1 MQKLRQNPTP
11 VILLIAPFAF
21 AEPEVVPLE
30 MFTTEDSNLEV
41 TLWAQTPMFN
51 NPTNMDIDKDGRI
64 WIAEGVNYRRHGSR
78 RPEGDRIVVL
88 QNQNTPRHER
98 RRPGRQKP
106 RLRPRKI
113 SHRTTWSRSTR

>member
-1 MQKLRQNPTP
+1 MAVSRLTAANKDASLLVCKIMKKFRQSLAPT
-11 VILLIAPFAF
+11 LLLVAPLTF

-64 WIAEGVNYRRHGSR
+64 WIAEGVNYRRPWES
-78 RPEGDRIVVL
+78 P
-88 QNQNTPRHER
+88 
-98 RRPGRQKP
+98 
-106 RLRPRKI
+106 
-113 SHRTTWSRSTR
+113 S

>member
-1 MQKLRQNPTP
+1 MQKLRQALTP
-11 VILLIAPFAF
+11 AILLIAPFAF

-64 WIAEGVNYRRHGSR
+64 WVAEGVNYRRHTTFSSKKNFSPHHLELQYLITRLSSR
-78 RPEGDRIVVL
+78 
-88 QNQNTPRHER
+88 
-98 RRPGRQKP
+98 
-106 RLRPRKI
+106 
-113 SHRTTWSRSTR
+113 